1 MAAVSCFFMAIG
13 TKMGTASSTDARR
26 RLVLLMNGTSVAL
39 TPLFILVLHGIF
51 SGHGL
56 DNIPSSALI
65 PCILILAVFPITLA
79 YVIVVQRALDVR
91 VVVRQGL
98 RYALAKRRVLVL
110 QIIDVTVVAI
120 ATLTLATDPSRN
132 RPRKIQAI
140 GLGVLGI
147 VFVRRGSEKLRGCFD
162 RRFFREAYNAEQILS
177 ELSDQVRT
185 MVETGPLLETVAQ
198 QISGS
203 LHVPRIAMPA
213 RDDGHYG
220 PAYALGFSVPPEI
233 VFAQG

>member
-39 TPLFILVLHGIF
+39 TPLFSLVLYGLLT
-51 SGHGL
+51 GRGL
-56 DNIPSSALI
+56 DNIPSSVLI

-98 RYALAKRRVLVL
+98 RYAFAARGILVL
-110 QIIDVTVVAI
+110 QIIAVAVVAF

-147 VFVRRGSEKLRGCFD
+147 VFVRRGSEKLRGCLV
-162 RRFFREAYNAEQILS
+162 RPSSPAPHTAPPTLS
-177 ELSDQVRT
+177 QLC
-185 MVETGPLLETVAQ
+185 
-198 QISGS
+198 
-203 LHVPRIAMPA
+203 LH
-213 RDDGHYG
+213 
-220 PAYALGFSVPPEI
+220 L
-233 VFAQG
+233 